1 MPNLLL
7 EEDLT
12 TLDELSSFPISCRAC
27 PQPQIHHGGQ
37 GQTTYNLQPA
47 TESGWTGLV
56 QKLTLLVRSEL
67 EPEKE
72 SSSSYHSC
80 RVAYPPDVLRTPRTI
95 AVQTTPTSTA
105 TISRAS
111 RMASGMFSGPTL
123 LVPKPLRER
132 TRLGYLAVQHPYP
145 G

>member
-1 MPNLLL
+1 MSCLRFLSPPELVPNHSSIMEGRDRLR
-7 EEDLT
+7 T
-12 TLDELSSFPISCRAC
+12 TCN
-27 PQPQIHHGGQ
+27 QPPSQVG
-37 GQTTYNLQPA
+37 L
-47 TESGWTGLV
+47 GLV

-95 AVQTTPTSTA
+95 AVQTTPTSTS
-105 TISRAS
+105 TIFRAS